1 MKDLSQA
8 DLNNI
13 PSNPEDKIIK
23 DIPSKSTI
31 NQNSLSNNNSD
42 EPDSTAQNQNIQ
54 DNLNSNHKDSPKKPE
69 NEKEIKVSESNGKY
83 HVEQLDGPVI
93 VPEGYTTN
101 DEDEFNAIQIL
112 NEDKTK
118 FKLQVDKD
126 NIKISSKLF
135 KIINDEGKEVDNIM
149 FFTDATVNYPASLV
163 NKQLNNFNLRQKWDI
178 SYEQGKLIKEENLP
192 GDINIIDYYSYL
204 KMPFIFSDRDFVL
217 RNKTWNNY
225 QGEKDCY
232 LTHMKSI
239 KHPDFP
245 PKEKPVRGYYEN
257 FGCYIKPIND
267 NQCKLYTIAKF
278 DMKLSAPIF
287 MMEGQ
292 GSSKQANFIKGFINY
307 LGN

>member
-1 MKDLSQA
+1 MSDISPTDSK
-8 DLNNI
+8 NI
-13 PSNPEDKIIK
+13 PSNSEDKAIT
-23 DIPSKSTI
+23 DAPSNSTI
-31 NQNSLSNNNSD
+31 NQNPLSSSNS
-42 EPDSTAQNQNIQ
+42 EKLGSTVSNQNIQ
-54 DNLNSNHKDSPKKPE
+54 DNLNLNPKESLEKSE
-69 NEKEIKVSESNGKY
+69 KEKEISKSNGKY
-83 HVEQLDGPVI
+83 LVEQLDGPVV
-93 VPEGYTTN
+93 VPKGYTTD
-101 DEDEFNAIQIL
+101 DEDEYNAIQIL
-112 NEDKTK
+112 NQDKK
-118 FKLQVDKD
+118 DFKPQVDKD

-149 FFTDATVNYPASLV
+149 FFTDATVNFPASLV
-163 NKQLNNFNLRQKWDI
+163 NKQLNTFSLRQKWDI

-192 GDINIIDYYSYL
+192 GDIDVIDYYSYL
-204 KMPFIFSDRDFVL
+204 KMPFIFYDRDFVL